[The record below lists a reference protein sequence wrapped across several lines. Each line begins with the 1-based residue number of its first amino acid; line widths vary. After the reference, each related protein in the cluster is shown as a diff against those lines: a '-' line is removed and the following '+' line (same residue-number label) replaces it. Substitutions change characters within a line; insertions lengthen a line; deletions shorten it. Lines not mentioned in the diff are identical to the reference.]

1 MRRRAEC
8 LVPESYLLTQ
18 FLNSKDQ
25 ATKLMLEEVLEKP
38 RTCGAVGFA
47 RSQGV
52 LWKCTATPGP
62 SSASDG
68 PGRYSTQMLLK
79 WRVPCRPLKWSIA
92 GCGVTQPSW
101 LLNKKQIW
109 VPSLRLSDFTAAGW
123 SPAVWP
129 LSETL
134 LKQTRK
140 HLAVKR
146 GTKALHNS
154 GVSSKPITF
163 TLYAKKAF

>member
-52 LWKCTATPGP
+52 L
-62 SSASDG
+62 
-68 PGRYSTQMLLK
+68 
-79 WRVPCRPLKWSIA
+79 
-92 GCGVTQPSW
+92 
-101 LLNKKQIW
+101 
-109 VPSLRLSDFTAAGW
+109 
-123 SPAVWP
+123 
-129 LSETL
+129 
-134 LKQTRK
+134 
-140 HLAVKR
+140 
-146 GTKALHNS
+146 
-154 GVSSKPITF
+154 
-163 TLYAKKAF
+163 

>member
-25 ATKLMLEEVLEKP
+25 ATKLMIEEVPEKP

-68 PGRYSTQMLLK
+68 PGRYSTQMLLR

-92 GCGVTQPSW
+92 GCGVTQPFW

-109 VPSLRLSDFTAAGW
+109 VPSLRLSDFTAADDLRQCGLSARRCWSGLGNIWQSREGQKLCIIQGW
-123 SPAVWP
+123 VQS
-129 LSETL
+129 
-134 LKQTRK
+134 Q
-140 HLAVKR
+140 
-146 GTKALHNS
+146 
-154 GVSSKPITF
+154 
-163 TLYAKKAF
+163 